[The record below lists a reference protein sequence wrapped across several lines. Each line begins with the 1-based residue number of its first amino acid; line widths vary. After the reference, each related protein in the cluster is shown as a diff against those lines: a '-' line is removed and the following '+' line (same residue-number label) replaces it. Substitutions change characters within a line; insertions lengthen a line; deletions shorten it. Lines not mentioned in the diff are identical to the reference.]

1 MVARNRAFQYYS
13 SKDHVIT
20 SLSIELQKRRIMF
33 KEICSYLKKSNN
45 VGKRV
50 QLKRGIYE
58 ITLWLSDFT
67 QKDHLGIAGAGPIF
81 SVQIYKFYPIM
92 LTYYL
97 SLYKCMF
104 VSTGWSINT
113 RNFLKPSFKCKGVI
127 LAQGPSINYVSTF
140 YLFSPT
146 SALVSIFTKYGLF
159 ILVV

>member
-1 MVARNRAFQYYS
+1 
-13 SKDHVIT
+13 
-20 SLSIELQKRRIMF
+20 MF

-104 VSTGWSINT
+104 VSTGWAINT

-127 LAQGPSINYVSTF
+127 LAQGPSINYVGTF
-140 YLFSPT
+140 LPIFDQQVPLLAFLLNMVYLLSQHF
-146 SALVSIFTKYGLF
+146 ADQLIKYPLM
-159 ILVV
+159 LT

>member
-1 MVARNRAFQYYS
+1 
-13 SKDHVIT
+13 
-20 SLSIELQKRRIMF
+20 MF

-113 RNFLKPSFKCKGVI
+113 RNFLKPSIILSFKCKGVI

-140 YLFSPT
+140 LPIFDQQVPLLAFLLNMVYLLSQHF
-146 SALVSIFTKYGLF
+146 ADQLIKYPLM
-159 ILVV
+159 LT